1 MQYCSYLG
9 GCEAQRCIATGVW
22 EHTVRWYFGREI
34 GIDCND
40 ILVVAVGDLFNAH
53 LVSIL
58 SRKMPLHSNTIKNN
72 NVFSLHRPSWIQHPE
87 QQSAAQPAIETYCD
101 TFLPNSGIRTKATS
115 WSYLHSFWSRVK
127 RFPNN
132 VRFVTKTIPIYREP
146 HIQIHTLSLHPSDQ
160 NQSHIVDQLIPK
172 SLGHQCS
179 AAEILRATDWEQ
191 LNI

>member
-53 LVSIL
+53 LVAIL
-58 SRKMPLHSNTIKNN
+58 SRKMPLHSNTIKN

-101 TFLPNSGIRTKATS
+101 TFLVLYRTLVSGQRQPAGLILTR
-115 WSYLHSFWSRVK
+115 FDRVSNDS
-127 RFPNN
+127 P
-132 VRFVTKTIPIYREP
+132 TMSDSLREP
-146 HIQIHTLSLHPSDQ
+146 SRFIESRTFKSTHYLFTHQIRISHT
-160 NQSHIVDQLIPK
+160 
-172 SLGHQCS
+172 
-179 AAEILRATDWEQ
+179 
-191 LNI
+191 